1 MLKYHLS
8 PKTGNPGICK
18 AKYKCAFGDIET
30 EHYSSRELA
39 RAAYEEKMRGE
50 ATSFSNT
57 PKRVKIQSAEKFE
70 EVLQDYE
77 LKSPKLKPLT
87 PFNSGPL
94 ISSKALRSS
103 LIEANNSGDRYFRE
117 RSINIDTHPGG
128 LSITAEDAE
137 TGEEIYF
144 YVNTISGFAFYGDDP
159 QGDARDDLTFQTVFG
174 KVENPQSVE
183 EITECML
190 DLYEER
196 ESRNDKWDSDLESIK
211 FSYVNYGHFEVNA
224 ALRTG
229 KIHSQKYRDSID
241 AISRENTLEDS
252 VTVYRGVPRA
262 AAKPYLDSLK
272 RGEGISDNALLS
284 TSVDPRV
291 AKKFASQDGY
301 VFAIQLPKGQQCL
314 DLSEEGNEGEIL
326 LPRQTKLEN
335 IQIFD
340 TKVSENA

>member
-8 PKTGNPGICK
+8 PKTGNPGVCK

-30 EHYSSRELA
+30 EHYNSPGLA
-39 RAAYEEKMRGE
+39 RAAYEQKMQL
-50 ATSFSNT
+50 AALASS
-57 PKRVKIQSAEKFE
+57 PVRVKIQSAEKFQE
-70 EVLQDYE
+70 ILQDYE
-77 LKSPKLKPLT
+77 RKSPKLKPLT

-94 ISSKALRSS
+94 ISSKALRAS
-103 LIEANNSGDRYFRE
+103 LLAANNSGDRYFRE
-117 RSINIDTHPGG
+117 SSINIGSHPGS

-137 TGEEIYF
+137 TGEEVYF

-159 QGDARDDLTFQTVFG
+159 QSDARDDLTFQTVFG
-174 KVENPQSVE
+174 KVQNPQSVE
-183 EITECML
+183 EITDCML

-196 ESRNDKWDSDLESIK
+196 ESRNDKWDSDLDSIK
-211 FSYVNYGHFEVNA
+211 FNYVNYGHFEVNA

-229 KIHSQKYRDSID
+229 KIQSQKYRDSID

-252 VTVYRGVPRA
+252 VTVYRGVPRKA
-262 AAKPYLDSLK
+262 AQSYLDSLK

-284 TSVDPRV
+284 TTVDPRV
-291 AKKFASQDGY
+291 AKNFASQDGY
-301 VFAIQLPKGQQCL
+301 VFAIHLPKGQQCL
-314 DLSEEGNEGEIL
+314 DLSKEGNEGEIL